1 MSLHS
6 GIALVPMPT
15 ASPRSRPPLAW
26 LRAPGSLTRHLARV
40 CPGRLVVEVLCEGWA
55 EADPASARL
64 LGLRIGARVWRRE
77 VRLSCRHAGEW
88 TPYVHAITLSSPEAH
103 RMLGLAR
110 LGRRPLGSLL
120 FRGGA
125 RRLSLETLPIRR
137 VLDGRPPKGFRP
149 WKAERSSMRDQRI
162 GTCRMASPKGAA
174 PGGNGPRWARR
185 SLFLLRGHRLLVRED
200 FLPGLPSFRR

>member
-1 MSLHS
+1 MSAAHTLTH
-6 GIALVPMPT
+6 
-15 ASPRSRPPLAW
+15 PPLAW

-40 CPGRLVVEVLCEGWA
+40 CPGRLVVEVLGEGWA

-77 VRLSCRHAGEW
+77 VRLSCWHAGAW
-88 TPYVHAITLSSPEAH
+88 TPYVHAITLGSPEAQ
-103 RMLGLAR
+103 RRLGLAR

-125 RRLSLETLPIRR
+125 RRLELAILPP
-137 VLDGRPPKGFRP
+137 GR
-149 WKAERSSMRDQRI
+149 
-162 GTCRMASPKGAA
+162 
-174 PGGNGPRWARR
+174 NGPHWARR

-200 FLPGLPSFRR
+200 FLPNLPPFRR

>member
-1 MSLHS
+1 
-6 GIALVPMPT
+6 MPT
-15 ASPRSRPPLAW
+15 ASPRSRPPLVW

-88 TPYVHAITLSSPEAH
+88 MSYVHAITLSSPEAH

-125 RRLSLETLPIRR
+125 RRLSLE
-137 VLDGRPPKGFRP
+137 VLRPGR
-149 WKAERSSMRDQRI
+149 QR
-162 GTCRMASPKGAA
+162 CC
-174 PGGNGPRWARR
+174 WARR
-185 SLFLLRGHRLLVRED
+185 SLFLMRGQRLLVQED
-200 FLPGLPSFRR
+200 FLPGLPPFRR